1 MIYPQQAS
9 SGTIGSGCKAQVKY
23 GVRFPKIGWGLL
35 CTAVL
40 IVRDPATPTLPLHLG
55 SYTRAL
61 LVS

>member
-1 MIYPQQAS
+1 MIFPHQA
-9 SGTIGSGCKAQVKY
+9 IFAA
-23 GVRFPKIGWGLL
+23 GVRPRLNIRSPKISWGLL